1 MGANNEDPEELSVAK
16 SHLGFPVVGIGASAG
31 GIDALRRLFGA
42 MPADSGMAFVV
53 VMHLSPDHE
62 SSLAEILQRAAKM
75 PVMEVTKTT
84 AIKADHV
91 YVISPAVKLA
101 MSDGHLGVSPLT
113 TLEGRRQSID
123 LFFRSLAQA
132 HQERSVCVVLSG
144 TGSDGAQG
152 LKRIK
157 ELGGVAIAQSPEDA
171 EFDGMPRAAEQ
182 TGQVDFVLPIDEMPD
197 KLLRL
202 WENAKRI
209 ELPKPPPG
217 LVVLTS
223 AADAEVLA
231 EEALLSIKALLRE
244 RTGHDFSYYK
254 RGTVLRRLE
263 RRMQV
268 NALPD
273 LPSYRRLLDAEP
285 NETPALL
292 QDMLISVTN
301 FFRDP
306 EAFAALSNALQASI
320 AERPADEP
328 FRAWVVG
335 CATGEEA
342 FSVAILLRE
351 LLGPSAPPIQVF
363 ASDIDQR
370 AVAFARAGH
379 FPRSIEADVSAER
392 LRGFFERDPVGYK
405 VTKPLREALVFS
417 AHNVLSDPPF
427 TRMDL
432 ICCRNL
438 MIYLD
443 RPGQEQLLR
452 QFHYALKPRGLLF
465 LGSSET
471 PDAAGE
477 LFDNIDRIHRVYRAG
492 AGASRARVLPTAPA
506 RVPSF
511 AAPSPR
517 PTDAER
523 ALPPLEALHQRV
535 LLGYAP
541 PTVLVDADDTVLHV
555 SERASHLLRLPE
567 GAPTNKLMALVRPEL
582 RAELRAAMSLATRTG
597 VLVEAPR
604 VRLSV
609 NGEMREIAMRARP
622 AAHED
627 PKGLTLIEFDEFQA
641 SLASSV
647 RERDPVVASLE
658 AELIVA
664 QDRLRGTLGESAAST
679 EELRASN
686 EELQTINEE
695 LRSTTEELETSR
707 EELQALNE
715 ELTTVNSE
723 LTMRVED
730 ARKADDDWKNLL
742 ASAEIGT
749 VFVDKD
755 GLVKRF
761 TPQAATL
768 FNLLPTDLGRP
779 LRDIT
784 HRMDYPSLGADITTA
799 PRELKRFER
808 EVQADDG
815 RRILARVAPYRT
827 SDDRIEGTALALF
840 DVTALRAAEGR
851 LLASEDRMALI
862 AENMR
867 DYAILT
873 MDPTGRF
880 SSWSSGAEKTFG
892 HTAAE
897 AIGRHFELLFTEE
910 DKAAGVP
917 DEELRVAARLG
928 RANNDRWLATRDG
941 RRIFCSGV
949 TTSLG
954 VGGALGFAKIA
965 RNFTDEEMLH
975 LSREVALTK
984 ERATSGRLQELNAM
998 KDEFLAIVSHELKN
1012 PLAIIQ
1018 MNAQLITRL
1027 PDSAAGR
1034 KAVRSAQTII
1044 RAVESQAQIINDLLE
1059 LSRANMGKIELDP
1072 SLLDLA
1078 DLVHGI
1084 VEAARPDAD
1093 AKSQTLSADL
1103 TTVTIFGDRV
1113 RVEQIVWN
1121 LVVNAIKF
1129 TPEGGATRVQLSVER
1144 GMARLS
1150 VQDSGI
1156 GLAAADLSNIFDM
1169 FKQADSGAGRAK
1181 TGLGIGL
1188 ALVKRLAELHGGR
1201 VTAQSEGSGLGAR
1214 FNVWLPLLQ
1223 GKSPRLPETADLQGL
1238 HGLRLL
1244 AVDDEPDVLAAF
1256 GELLELEGA
1265 SVALANNARQALA
1278 MALAEPFGAIVSDI
1292 AMPGEDGLWL
1302 VKRLREEEATRD
1314 LPVVAVSGMAR
1325 AADRSRAMEAGF
1337 DALLTKP
1344 FDLVVLCSEVV
1355 HAVARRTR

>member
-1 MGANNEDPEELSVAK
+1 MGANDQDPEELPVAK

-31 GIDALRRLFGA
+31 GIDALRRLFQE

-62 SSLAEILQRAAKM
+62 SSLAEILQRSTSMSIVA
-75 PVMEVTKTT
+75 VTQATPIE
-84 AIKADHV
+84 ANHI
-91 YVISPAVKLA
+91 YVISPALKLA
-101 MSDGHLGVSPLT
+101 MCDGHLGVSPLT

-132 HQERSVCVVLSG
+132 HRERSVGVVLSG

-171 EFDGMPRAAEQ
+171 EFDGMPRAAAQ
-182 TGQVDFVLPIDEMPD
+182 TGQVDFVLPIAEMPD

-209 ELPKPPPG
+209 ELPKPP
-217 LVVLTS
+217 LDLEVQRS
-223 AADAEVLA
+223 AADEESVA
-231 EEALLSIKALLRE
+231 EEALISIKALLRE
-244 RTGHDFSYYK
+244 RTGHDFGYYK

-306 EAFAALSNALQASI
+306 EAFAALSDALGASI
-320 AERPADEP
+320 AERHAEEP
-328 FRAWVVG
+328 FRAWVAG

-370 AVAFARAGH
+370 AVAFARAGL

-392 LRGFFERDPVGYK
+392 LRGFFVRDPVGYK
-405 VTKPLREALVFS
+405 VVKPLREAIVFS

-452 QFHYALKPRGLLF
+452 HFHYALKPRGLLF
-465 LGSSET
+465 LGTSET
-471 PDAAGE
+471 VDAASE
-477 LFDNIDRIHRVYRAG
+477 LFDSVDRIHRVYRSG
-492 AGASRARVLPTAPA
+492 AGAPRARVLPTLPA
-506 RVPSF
+506 RISPF
-511 AAPSPR
+511 APPSPHSANKEPAR
-517 PTDAER
+517 
-523 ALPPLEALHQRV
+523 PPLEALHDRV
-535 LLGYAP
+535 VRGCAP

-582 RAELRAAMSLATRTG
+582 RAELRAAMSLATRTAMP
-597 VLVEAPR
+597 VEAPR
-604 VRLSV
+604 VQLSV
-609 NGEMREIAMRARP
+609 NGETREIAMRARP
-622 AAHED
+622 AIHQD
-627 PKGLTLIEFDEFQA
+627 PKGLTLIEFDEYQA
-641 SLASSV
+641 SLAGSV
-647 RERDPVVASLE
+647 RERDPVVATLE
-658 AELIVA
+658 AELILT
-664 QDRLRGTLGESAAST
+664 QERLRGTLGESAAST

-723 LTMRVED
+723 LTVRVED

-749 VFVDKD
+749 VFIDKD

-768 FNLLPTDLGRP
+768 FNLLPKDLGRP

-799 PRELKRFER
+799 RRELKRFER

-815 RRILARVAPYRT
+815 RTILARVAPYRT

-840 DVTALRAAEGR
+840 DVTALRAVEGR
-851 LLASEDRMALI
+851 LLASEDHMALI

-873 MDPTGRF
+873 MDPTGHF

-892 HTAAE
+892 YTAAE
-897 AIGRHFELLFTEE
+897 AIGRHFELLFTDE

-917 DEELRVAARLG
+917 AEELRVAARSG
-928 RANNDRWLATRDG
+928 RANDDRWLATRDG

-949 TTSLG
+949 TASLG
-954 VGGALGFAKIA
+954 VDGAVGFAKIA

-975 LSREVALTK
+975 LSREAALTK

-1012 PLAIIQ
+1012 PLSIIQ

-1027 PDSAAGR
+1027 PESAAGP

-1044 RAVESQAQIINDLLE
+1044 AAVASQAQIINDLLE
-1059 LSRANMGKIELDP
+1059 LSRANMGKIALAPD
-1072 SLLDLA
+1072 LLDLPE
-1078 DLVHGI
+1078 LVEGI
-1084 VEAARPDAD
+1084 AEAAKPDAD
-1093 AKSQTLSADL
+1093 AKSQTLSIGL
-1103 TTVTIFGDRV
+1103 TPVRIFGDRV

-1121 LVVNAIKF
+1121 LIVNAIKF
-1129 TPEGGATRVQLSVER
+1129 TPEGGAIRVELRVER
-1144 GMARLS
+1144 GMAHLS
-1150 VQDSGI
+1150 VKDTGI
-1156 GLAAADLSNIFDM
+1156 GLAAADLSNIFEM

-1201 VTAQSEGSGLGAR
+1201 VTAESEGAGRGAR
-1214 FNVWLPLLQ
+1214 FNVWLPLPDSE
-1223 GKSPRLPETADLQGL
+1223 SPTLPETVESRGL
-1238 HGLRLL
+1238 RGLRLL
-1244 AVDDEPDVLAAF
+1244 AVDDEPDVLTAF
-1256 GELLELEGA
+1256 GDLLEMEGA
-1265 SVALANNARQALA
+1265 RVALANNARQALE
-1278 MALAEPFGAIVSDI
+1278 MALAESFDAVISDI

-1302 VKRLREEEATRD
+1302 AKRLREEEGTRGVP
-1314 LPVVAVSGMAR
+1314 LVAVSGMAR
-1325 AADRSRAMEAGF
+1325 APDRARAIEAGF
-1337 DALLTKP
+1337 DALLAKP
-1344 FDLVVLCSEVV
+1344 LDLTALCSEIV
-1355 HAVARRTR
+1355 HALRKRMS